1 MFGSDY
7 GLLFGAANKRA
18 ATGRE
23 RHTGPQRSPNTPAN
37 PPRPSTGFQMAQP
50 LNSPKNI
57 SSKADKLIM
66 DELRRK
72 PPQPPFLTSALEAA
86 LDRWKLAFEK
96 AKAIG

>member
-1 MFGSDY
+1 MLWACRPASLASPCPESDQPRFAY
-7 GLLFGAANKRA
+7 P
-18 ATGRE
+18 GRLY
-23 RHTGPQRSPNTPAN
+23 QREHRS
-37 PPRPSTGFQMAQP
+37 
-50 LNSPKNI
+50 NSPKNI

-86 LDRWKLAFEK
+86 LDRWKLAFSK